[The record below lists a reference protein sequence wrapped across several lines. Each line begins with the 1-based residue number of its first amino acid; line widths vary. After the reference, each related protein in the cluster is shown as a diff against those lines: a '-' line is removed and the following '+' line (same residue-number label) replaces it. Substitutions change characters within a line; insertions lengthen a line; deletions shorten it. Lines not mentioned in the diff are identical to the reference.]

1 MARPRQPLALVQAK
15 GRKHLTKAEIEARQA
30 EELKVPIPS
39 AIKPPDYIAD
49 APKLVEEFNDIA
61 EKLIALKIMT
71 ELDADSLARYLLAK
85 QNYLQYTSL
94 LNSAIRKNKVAEMAA
109 IQTMQDKAFKQV
121 RAAASDLGLTIS
133 SRCKLV
139 VPQAP
144 AAKKEN
150 KFKRFDSN
158 G

>member
-1 MARPRQPLALVQAK
+1 MARPRQPIALVQAK
-15 GRKHLTKAEIEARQA
+15 GAKHLTKSEIAKREA
-30 EELKVPIPS
+30 EELSVPTPS
-39 AIKPPDYIAD
+39 VVHPPDYIAD

-61 EKLIALKIMT
+61 EKLIALKILT

-94 LNSAIRKNKVAEMAA
+94 LNSAIRKNKVAEMAT

-133 SRCKLV
+133 SRCRLV

-144 AAKKEN
+144 EPKKN
-150 KFKRFDSN
+150 KFSRFS

>member
-1 MARPRQPLALVQAK
+1 MARPRQPIALVQAK
-15 GRKHLTKAEIEARQA
+15 GAKHLTKSEIAKREA
-30 EELKVPIPS
+30 EELSVPTPS
-39 AIKPPDYIAD
+39 IVHPPEYIAD

-61 EKLIALKIMT
+61 EKLLALKILT

-94 LNSAIRKNKVAEMAA
+94 LNSAIRKNKVAELAA
-109 IQTMQDKAFKQV
+109 RQTMQDKAVTHV

-133 SRCKLV
+133 SRCRLV
-139 VPQAP
+139 VPQTP
-144 AAKKEN
+144 EPKKN
-150 KFKRFDSN
+150 KVSRFS

>member
-1 MARPRQPLALVQAK
+1 MARPRQPIALVKAK
-15 GRKHLTKAEIEARQA
+15 GKKHLTKEEIAEREAL
-30 EELKVPIPS
+30 ELKVPTPAAVS
-39 AIKPPDYIAD
+39 PPDYIAD

-61 EKLIALKIMT
+61 EKLLALKILT

-94 LNSAIRKNKVAEMAA
+94 LNGAIRKNKVAEMAA

-133 SRCKLV
+133 SRCRLV

-144 AAKKEN
+144 EQKQN
-150 KFKRFDSN
+150 KFSRFSS
-158 G
+158 

>member
-1 MARPRQPLALVQAK
+1 MARPRQPIALVQAK
-15 GRKHLTKAEIEARQA
+15 GAKHLTKEEIAKRTA
-30 EELKVPIPS
+30 EELDVPIPET
-39 AIKPPDYIAD
+39 IKPPDYIAD

-61 EKLIALKIMT
+61 GKLIALKILT

-133 SRCKLV
+133 SRCRLV

-144 AAKKEN
+144 PPKTN
-150 KFKRFDSN
+150 KFSRFTD
-158 G
+158 

>member
-1 MARPRQPLALVQAK
+1 MARPRQPIALIQAK
-15 GRKHLTKAEIEARQA
+15 GNKHLTKEEIAKRQA
-30 EELKVPIPS
+30 EELAVPIPT
-39 AIKPPDYIAD
+39 AVKPPDYIAD
-49 APKLVEEFNDIA
+49 APKLVEEFNYIA
-61 EKLIALKIMT
+61 EKLIALKILT

-94 LNSAIRKNKVAEMAA
+94 LNTAIRKNKVAEMAT

-133 SRCKLV
+133 SRCRLV

-144 AAKKEN
+144 IPKTN
-150 KFKRFDSN
+150 KFSRFAD
-158 G
+158 

>member
-1 MARPRQPLALVQAK
+1 MARPRQPIALVQAK
-15 GRKHLTKAEIEARQA
+15 GAKHLTKEEIARREA
-30 EELKVPIPS
+30 EELKVPIPH
-39 AIKPPDYIAD
+39 AVEPPEYLNS
-49 APKLVEEFNDIA
+49 APKLVEEFYEIS
-61 EKLIALKIMT
+61 EQLIALKIMT
-71 ELDADSLARYLLAK
+71 ELDADCLARYLLAK

-94 LNSAIRKNKVAEMAA
+94 LNSAIRKNKVTEMAA

-133 SRCKLV
+133 SRCRLV

-144 AAKKEN
+144 AAPKAN
-150 KFKRFDSN
+150 KFSRFS

>member
-1 MARPRQPLALVQAK
+1 MARPRQPIALVQAK
-15 GRKHLTKAEIEARQA
+15 GNKHLTKEEIAKREA
-30 EELKVPIPS
+30 EELDVPIPDT
-39 AIKPPDYIAD
+39 IKPPDYIAD

-61 EKLIALKIMT
+61 EKLIALKILT

-133 SRCKLV
+133 SRCRLV

-144 AAKKEN
+144 MPKSN
-150 KFKRFDSN
+150 KFSRFSN
-158 G
+158 

>member
-15 GRKHLTKAEIEARQA
+15 GRKHLTKAEIEARKA
-30 EELKVPIPS
+30 EELQVPIPS
-39 AIKPPDYIAD
+39 TIKPPDYIAD

-61 EKLIALKIMT
+61 EKLLALKILT

-94 LNSAIRKNKVAEMAA
+94 LNSAIRKNKIADMSA

-133 SRCKLV
+133 SRCRLV
-139 VPQAP
+139 VPQVP
-144 AAKKEN
+144 EVKQN
-150 KFKRFDSN
+150 KFTRFT

>member
-1 MARPRQPLALVQAK
+1 MARPRQPLALIQAK
-15 GRKHLTKAEIEARQA
+15 GKKHLTKEEIAKREA
-30 EELKVPIPS
+30 EELNVPPASKIS
-39 AIKPPDYIAD
+39 PPEYLLNS
-49 APKLVEEFNDIA
+49 PKLAAEFTDLA
-61 EKLIALKIMT
+61 EKLIALKILT
-71 ELDADSLARYLLAK
+71 ELDADSLARYVMVQ
-85 QNYLQYTSL
+85 QNYLHYTAL
-94 LNSAIRKNKVAEMAA
+94 LNKAMRSNKVADMATL
-109 IQTMQDKAFKQV
+109 QTLQDKAFKQV

-144 AAKKEN
+144 AIPKEN

>member
-1 MARPRQPLALVQAK
+1 MARPRQPIALIQAK
-15 GRKHLTKAEIEARQA
+15 GAKHLTKEEIARREA
-30 EELKVPIPS
+30 EELDVPIPEY
-39 AIKPPDYIAD
+39 IKPPDYIAD

-61 EKLIALKIMT
+61 GKLIALKILT

-133 SRCKLV
+133 SRCRLV
-139 VPQAP
+139 VPKAP
-144 AAKKEN
+144 EPPKAN
-150 KFKRFDSN
+150 KFSRFS

>member
-1 MARPRQPLALVQAK
+1 MARPRQPIALVQAK
-15 GRKHLTKAEIEARQA
+15 GKKHLTKKEIAEREA
-30 EELKVPIPS
+30 EELTVPIPDNGVE
-39 AIKPPDYIAD
+39 PPDYIAD
-49 APKLVEEFNDIA
+49 APKLVAEFYEISA
-61 EKLIALKIMT
+61 QLIALRVFT

-94 LNSAIRKNKVAEMAA
+94 LNSAIRKNKIADMAA

-133 SRCKLV
+133 SRCRLV

-144 AAKKEN
+144 EVKQN
-150 KFKRFDSN
+150 KFTRFT

>member
-1 MARPRQPLALVQAK
+1 MARPRQPIALIKARGK
-15 GRKHLTKAEIEARQA
+15 KHLTKAEIAEREAA
-30 EELKVPIPS
+30 ELKIPTPS
-39 AIKPPDYIAD
+39 VVEPPDYIAD

-61 EKLIALKIMT
+61 EKLLTLKILT

-94 LNSAIRKNKVAEMAA
+94 LNSAIRKNKVAEMAT

-133 SRCKLV
+133 SRCRLV

-144 AAKKEN
+144 EQKQN
-150 KFKRFDSN
+150 KFAKFS

>member
-1 MARPRQPLALVQAK
+1 MARPRQPIALVQAK
-15 GRKHLTKAEIEARQA
+15 GAKHLTKSEIAQREA
-30 EELKVPIPS
+30 EELDVPIPTTV
-39 AIKPPDYIAD
+39 KPPDYIAD

-61 EKLIALKIMT
+61 GKLIALKILT

-133 SRCKLV
+133 SRCRLV

-144 AAKKEN
+144 TPKTN
-150 KFKRFDSN
+150 KFSRFTD
-158 G
+158 

>member
-1 MARPRQPLALVQAK
+1 MARPRQPIALVQAK
-15 GRKHLTKAEIEARQA
+15 GAKHLTKSEIAKREA
-30 EELKVPIPS
+30 EELDVPIPETI
-39 AIKPPDYIAD
+39 APPDYIAD

-61 EKLIALKIMT
+61 EKLIALKILT

-94 LNSAIRKNKVAEMAA
+94 LNSAIRKNKVAEMAT

-133 SRCKLV
+133 SRCRLV

-144 AAKKEN
+144 PPKTN
-150 KFKRFDSN
+150 KFSRFTD
-158 G
+158 

>member
-1 MARPRQPLALVQAK
+1 MARPRQPIALVQAK
-15 GRKHLTKAEIEARQA
+15 GAKHLTKAEIAKREA
-30 EELKVPIPS
+30 EELSVPVPGKVN
-39 AIKPPDYIAD
+39 PPEYIAD
-49 APKLVEEFNDIA
+49 APKLVAEFNEIA
-61 EKLIALKIMT
+61 EKLIALKILT

-94 LNSAIRKNKVAEMAA
+94 LNSAIRKNKVAEMAT

-121 RAAASDLGLTIS
+121 RVAASDLGLTIS
-133 SRCKLV
+133 SRCRLV

-144 AAKKEN
+144 EPKTN
-150 KFKRFDSN
+150 KFSRFS

>member
-1 MARPRQPLALVQAK
+1 MARPRQPIKLVQAK
-15 GRKHLTKAEIEARQA
+15 GAKHLTKEEIAKRAA
-30 EELKVPIPS
+30 EELDVPIPET
-39 AIKPPDYIAD
+39 IKPPDYIAD

-61 EKLIALKIMT
+61 EKLLALKILT

-133 SRCKLV
+133 SRCRLV

-144 AAKKEN
+144 APKTN
-150 KFKRFDSN
+150 KFSRFSD
-158 G
+158 

>member
-1 MARPRQPLALVQAK
+1 MARPRQPIALVQAK
-15 GRKHLTKAEIEARQA
+15 GAKHLTKSEIAKREA
-30 EELKVPIPS
+30 EELSVPIP
-39 AIKPPDYIAD
+39 AIVEPPDYIAD

-61 EKLIALKIMT
+61 AKLIALKILT

-94 LNSAIRKNKVAEMAA
+94 LNSAIRKNKVAEMAT

-133 SRCKLV
+133 SRCRLV

-144 AAKKEN
+144 EPKKN
-150 KFKRFDSN
+150 KFSRFS

>member
-1 MARPRQPLALVQAK
+1 MARPRQPIALVQAK
-15 GRKHLTKAEIEARQA
+15 GAKHLTKSEIAKREA
-30 EELKVPIPS
+30 EELSVPIPS
-39 AIKPPDYIAD
+39 VVQPPDYIAD

-61 EKLIALKIMT
+61 EKLLALKILT

-94 LNSAIRKNKVAEMAA
+94 LNSAIRKNKVAEMAT

-133 SRCKLV
+133 SRCRLV

-144 AAKKEN
+144 APKTN
-150 KFKRFDSN
+150 KFSRFS

>member
-1 MARPRQPLALVQAK
+1 MARPRQPIALVQAK
-15 GRKHLTKAEIEARQA
+15 GAKHLTKEEIAKRTA
-30 EELKVPIPS
+30 EELDVPIPNTVQ
-39 AIKPPDYIAD
+39 PPDYIAD

-61 EKLIALKIMT
+61 EKLIALKILT

-94 LNSAIRKNKVAEMAA
+94 LNSAIRKNKVAEMAT

-121 RAAASDLGLTIS
+121 RVAASDLGLTIS
-133 SRCKLV
+133 SRCRLV

-144 AAKKEN
+144 EIKTN
-150 KFKRFDSN
+150 KFSRFS

>member
-1 MARPRQPLALVQAK
+1 MARPRQPIALVQAK
-15 GRKHLTKAEIEARQA
+15 GNKHLTKEEIAKREA

-39 AIKPPDYIAD
+39 VVKPPEYIAD
-49 APKLVEEFNDIA
+49 APKLVAEFNDIA
-61 EKLIALKIMT
+61 EKLLALKILT

-85 QNYLQYTSL
+85 QNYLHYTSL

-133 SRCKLV
+133 SRCRLV

-144 AAKKEN
+144 EPKKN
-150 KFKRFDSN
+150 KFSRFSS
-158 G
+158 

>member
-1 MARPRQPLALVQAK
+1 MAGRPRQPIALVQAK
-15 GRKHLTKAEIEARQA
+15 GAKHLTKAEIARREA
-30 EELKVPIPS
+30 EELSVPTP
-39 AIKPPDYIAD
+39 AVVHPPEYIAD

-61 EKLIALKIMT
+61 EKLLALKILT

-85 QNYLQYTSL
+85 QNYLHYTSL

-133 SRCKLV
+133 SRCRLV

-144 AAKKEN
+144 TTPKGN
-150 KFKRFDSN
+150 KFSRFSE
-158 G
+158 

>member
-1 MARPRQPLALVQAK
+1 MARPRQPINLVQAK
-15 GRKHLTKAEIEARQA
+15 GAKHLTKKEIAQREA
-30 EELKVPIPS
+30 EELKVPVPS
-39 AIKPPDYIAD
+39 AVSPPEYIAD

-61 EKLIALKIMT
+61 EKLIALKILT

-85 QNYLQYTSL
+85 QNYLQYTAL
-94 LNSAIRKNKVAEMAA
+94 LNSAIRKNKVAEMSA

-133 SRCKLV
+133 SRCRLV

-144 AAKKEN
+144 PLKIN
-150 KFKRFDSN
+150 KFSRFND
-158 G
+158 

>member
-1 MARPRQPLALVQAK
+1 MARPRQPIALVQAK
-15 GRKHLTKAEIEARQA
+15 GAKHLTKSEIAKREA
-30 EELKVPIPS
+30 EELKVPTPR
-39 AIKPPDYIAD
+39 AVEPPEYLASS
-49 APKLVEEFNDIA
+49 PKLVEEFNEIA

-71 ELDADSLARYLLAK
+71 ELDADGLARYLLAK
-85 QNYLQYTSL
+85 QNYLQYTAL
-94 LNSAIRKNKVAEMAA
+94 LNSAIRKNKVAEMAT

-133 SRCKLV
+133 SRCRLV

-144 AAKKEN
+144 EIKTN
-150 KFKRFDSN
+150 KFSRFS

>member
-1 MARPRQPLALVQAK
+1 MARPRQPIALVQAK
-15 GRKHLTKAEIEARQA
+15 GAKHLTKAEIAKREA
-30 EELKVPIPS
+30 EELSVPVPGKVN
-39 AIKPPDYIAD
+39 PPDYIAD
-49 APKLVEEFNDIA
+49 APKLVAEFNEIA
-61 EKLIALKIMT
+61 EKLIALKILT

-94 LNSAIRKNKVAEMAA
+94 LNSAIRKNKVAEMAT

-121 RAAASDLGLTIS
+121 RVAASDLGLTIS
-133 SRCKLV
+133 SRCRLV

-144 AAKKEN
+144 EPKTN
-150 KFKRFDSN
+150 KFSRFS